1 MISQPKKKSFAIE
14 QVSRENDALVLT
26 SQRGLLRLSPVN
38 DSILR
43 VTYTE
48 LEAFSE
54 EKSLGICCDDR
65 LTDWQYTE
73 DSNTITLTL
82 PKFTATVD
90 RRTGTIR
97 YHAADGSLLLRE
109 RDYESRELNYFD
121 SYKTIVD
128 ENTVVTEVVTP
139 DGIKKRIEE
148 ATTVFDRK
156 L

>member
-65 LTDWQYTE
+65 LADWQYTE
-73 DSNTITLTL
+73 DANTITLTL

-97 YHAADGSLLLRE
+97 YHHLTPDELGLLLWSIALEDGCYHSIGRGRPYGYGRVRIRIDGLKGE
-109 RDYESRELNYFD
+109 TLNV
-121 SYKTIVD
+121 K
-128 ENTVVTEVVTP
+128 VVN
-139 DGIKKRIEE
+139 K
-148 ATTVFDRK
+148 
-156 L
+156 